1 MKETKSLLI
10 LAGMIIL
17 SGLLP
22 ADQRDYLFEQGN
34 IYFENQ
40 EYMQAVGAYQEILA
54 MGYESAELYYNLGNA
69 YYKTGDFAR
78 AILNYERALRLH
90 PQDEDIRF
98 NLEIARMTLVDEIP
112 EIPELFYTKYFKE
125 LRSYF
130 GLKTLTYLT
139 LAVYFLFIGCLILW
153 LTRKSLSLRRLFR
166 TAALV
171 IGVFLVIFS
180 VLFISKIHTT
190 NSSVEAVIMS
200 PEVYVRSSPTE
211 SGTDLFAIHSGL
223 KVKIANQSGDWYEIR
238 LPDGKEGWLESTHLE
253 II

>member
-1 MKETKSLLI
+1 L
-10 LAGMIIL
+10 IIL
-17 SGLLP
+17 FGSLP
-22 ADQRDYLFEQGN
+22 ADQKEYLFEQGN
-34 IYFENQ
+34 TFFEDQ
-40 EYMQAVGAYQEILA
+40 EYTQAVGTYEDILA

-69 YYKTGDFAR
+69 YYKIGDFAR

-112 EIPELFYTKYFKE
+112 EIPELFYIKYFKDVRA
-125 LRSYF
+125 LF

-139 LAVYFLFIGCLILW
+139 LAVYFIFIGCLVLW
-153 LTRKSLSLRRLFR
+153 LTLHSAFLRRFFR
-166 TAALV
+166 ITSFT

-180 VLFISKIHTT
+180 ILFISKIHNT
-190 NSSVEAVIMS
+190 NSSVEAIIMS

-223 KVKIANQSGDWYEIR
+223 KVRIENQSSDWYEIR
-238 LPDGKEGWLESTHLE
+238 LPDGKEGWVENSHLE